1 MLSAAQ
7 IRDPPRRK
15 EHSCIMKQ
23 MTLEKITAACGGSY
37 TGPQEAFAK
46 EITGAAQDSRKIQP
60 GFLFFAVKGE
70 RVDGHSYIPAVFAK
84 GAACCVCETLPEHPA
99 GPCIQVPSTLQALKD
114 IAEYY
119 RSTLTIP
126 IVGITG
132 SVGKTSTKEMIAA
145 VLSQRFS
152 TLKTEGNLNNEIGLP
167 LTLLQIQDSHEAAV
181 VEMGISDFGEMHRL
195 SKMARPSICV
205 FTNIG
210 LCHLESLKDR
220 DGILRAKTEMF
231 DFAQPGAKVIAN
243 GDDDKLIT
251 LKETRTPAPA
261 FFGMSPEQDLYADQV
276 ENLGLDGIRC
286 RITDGCQEITVTI
299 PIPGM
304 HMVYNALAGTAVG
317 LSLGLSWEEIK
328 AGIESL
334 TPVSGRNHLIHTEKW
349 TILDDC
355 YNANPV
361 SMRASL
367 DVLSNAL
374 GRKVAILGDMGELG
388 THEKLLHYNV
398 GCHAVDAGIDVLLLA
413 GELSREMERGARAK
427 NPGQAVRWFASREE
441 LMAALPLLLT
451 RGDSILVKASHFMHF
466 EEIVKALRQEI

>member
-1 MLSAAQ
+1 
-7 IRDPPRRK
+7 
-15 EHSCIMKQ
+15 MKN

-37 TGPQEAFAK
+37 VGPEEKKQT
-46 EITGAAQDSRKIQP
+46 EITGAVQDSRQVEP

-70 RVDGHSYIPAVFAK
+70 RVDGHSYIPSVFAK
-84 GAACCVCETLPEHPA
+84 GALACVCEVLPEHPT
-99 GPCIQVPSTLQALKD
+99 GPCIVVESTLQALKD

-119 RSTLTIP
+119 RSALTIP
-126 IVGITG
+126 VVGITG

-145 VLSQRFS
+145 VLSQRFN
-152 TLKTEGNLNNEIGLP
+152 TLKTRGNFNNEIGLP
-167 LTLLQIQDSHEAAV
+167 LTLLQIRDSHEAAV

-195 SKMARPSICV
+195 SKMARPNICV

-210 LCHLESLKDR
+210 LCHLEKLKDR
-220 DGILRAKTEMF
+220 DGILKAKTEMF
-231 DFAQPGAKVIAN
+231 DFAQPGARVIAN

-251 LKETRTPAPA
+251 LRETRGSAPV
-261 FFGMSPEQDLYADQV
+261 FFGLEPENDLSARNI

-286 RITDGCQEITVTI
+286 ELVCGGRKTQVTI

-304 HMVYNALAGTAVG
+304 HMVYNALAGAAVG
-317 LSLGLSWEEIK
+317 LSLGLSWEEIR

-349 TILDDC
+349 TLLDDC

-361 SMRASL
+361 SMYASL

-388 THEKLLHYNV
+388 VNEKLLHYNV

-413 GELSREMERGARAK
+413 GELSREMERGAKAK
-427 NPGQAVRWFASREE
+427 NPDQIVHWFATKEE
-441 LMAALPLLLT
+441 LIDALPMLLV
-451 RGDSILVKASHFMHF
+451 RGDSILVKASHFMEF
-466 EEIVKALRQEI
+466 GEIVEALK